1 VKLGYEMNSK
11 HIVFV
16 CRDDIESIPPIL
28 NSIFILS
35 RMGHRISVIST
46 FIEDDIRE
54 LLNKK
59 HGVQFHLMGKII
71 RGKHLL
77 TTANNNR
84 RFRGFAIR
92 KMNEL
97 NDSAEIFWLSGE
109 TTALS
114 LYNAPI
120 CKKIKYIFSC
130 HELYDHSSFFKLI
143 VKKFMLNSSMN
154 IVPEY
159 NRAQIYRQ
167 WFQLAKSPFVLP
179 NKTTLL
185 FEKLKELNAK
195 RYDTEK
201 VTNISKE
208 IKEQA
213 NGRRVVLYQGRISK
227 IRQISK
233 VVIAVKKMP
242 DEFFF
247 VLMGEKNEY
256 VKELKKILPELY
268 YIDYIPAPFHLNI
281 TQIVDIGF
289 LAYDYSRLNHIFCA
303 PNKIFEYS
311 MFGLPMICN
320 DVSGLSS
327 TVGAAQAGL
336 CVDFSSVDKIVS
348 ALRQLDKN
356 YGKFRENSLNFY
368 NTVDISNLHSELIE
382 NI

>member
-1 VKLGYEMNSK
+1 MKLGYEMNSK

-97 NDSAEIFWLSGE
+97 NDSTEIFWLSGE

-120 CKKIKYIFSC
+120 CKKVKYIFSC

-143 VKKFMLNSSMN
+143 VKKFMLNSSLN

-185 FEKLKELNAK
+185 FEELKELNAQK
-195 RYDTEK
+195 HDTEE

-208 IKEQA
+208 INEQA
-213 NGRRVVLYQGRISK
+213 NGRRVILYQGAISK

-356 YGKFRENSLNFY
+356 YRKFRENSLNFY